1 MTSVS
6 VSSVPAAPA
15 VLPAYEQVG
24 ELLDRLI
31 TLDLKCRGAVE
42 ILYEAARQQ
51 ARQPLTMRAAAALQ
65 EHVAKGST
73 VVLCTGFPVRPWVSP
88 DIGET
93 DGPPGVAALA
103 RAICTGLE
111 GIVLV
116 TAPAAMRQQVSAAL
130 QASGVLVVDEE
141 AVLRAARGAR
151 PTCAAAIIDFP
162 TDAAE
167 AAILAER
174 LILMHRPAAVAAI
187 EHPGANRSGI
197 YHSSTGVDI
206 SAGAAKVEALFD
218 RAAANGILTMSFIDM
233 PNEIGVAGISE
244 GAKTAS
250 PFALDCG
257 CPCHGGTAGATKVD
271 ILVVGTT
278 ANWAAY
284 GTVAA
289 LSVLRGDL
297 SLAVTREHDRR
308 AIEASQLA
316 GALEGVSG
324 SVWPAAGVD
333 GVPSAISGHIVDL
346 LWHVAQDALADS
358 VRGPF

>member
-1 MTSVS
+1 M
-6 VSSVPAAPA
+6 
-15 VLPAYEQVG
+15 
-24 ELLDRLI
+24 LDRLM
-31 TLDLKCRGAVE
+31 TLDIKRRGAVGV
-42 ILYEAARQQ
+42 LYEAAHRQAGQ
-51 ARQPLTMRAAAALQ
+51 SLTMQAASALQ
-65 EHVAKGST
+65 ERVAKGST

-111 GIVLV
+111 GTVLV
-116 TAPAAMRQQVSAAL
+116 TAPAAMRPQVSAAL
-130 QASGVLVVDEE
+130 QASGVLVLDEG
-141 AVLRAARGAR
+141 AVSRATQGAR

-162 TDAAE
+162 TNATE
-167 AAILAER
+167 AAIVAER
-174 LILMHRPAAVAAI
+174 LIRVHRPAVVAAI
-187 EHPGANRSGI
+187 EHPGANRSGV

-206 SAGAAKVEALFD
+206 SVGAAKVEALFD

-244 GAKTAS
+244 GAQAAS
-250 PFALDCG
+250 PFALECG

-271 ILVVGTT
+271 VLVVGTT

-289 LSVLRGDL
+289 LCVLRGDL

-308 AIEASQLA
+308 AIEASQQA

-333 GVPSAISGHIVDL
+333 GVPSTVSGHIVDL
-346 LWHVAQDALADS
+346 LWHVAQDALTDGI
-358 VRGPF
+358 RGPF